1 MQQLLCLTCCRGT
14 PQKIQSFS
22 ARPVTHWTTLTTIT
36 SFQLDVLQTALGC
49 LPACFLFFFFFF
61 ALHTH
66 APFLHPLCILLPD
79 HHHTFPVLLTVCQC
93 SVQCWQVIF
102 YLCHCSPHV
111 CHLRDRWTCVTPNSL
126 LNGELYV
133 SLSKPCSR
141 MHAERCPPPYQ
152 SMCVSLSAAKAW
164 GKGSVF

>member
-1 MQQLLCLTCCRGT
+1 MSHLLQRHPPKNTKLLC
-14 PQKIQSFS
+14 
-22 ARPVTHWTTLTTIT
+22 
-36 SFQLDVLQTALGC
+36 TACNSLNYFNHYYIIPTGC
-49 LPACFLFFFFFF
+49 APDSTWLPASLLSVFFFFF